1 MPHRLLS
8 HPAFWLGCFA
18 VLMMHLGPLIS
29 GAQGVMQPA
38 KPFQQAVVSFAP
50 QQHAGLGMAGGEH
63 AVHHEMMGHKPNP
76 YLPDWVNNLKMCGY
90 CELLTLSPALILAL
104 LAVLFAPPLLP
115 AAPPYRVTVYFAVL
129 RSHAAPRA
137 PPCLA

>member
-1 MPHRLLS
+1 MQDVPFLELPLHAE
-8 HPAFWLGCFA
+8 HGA
-18 VLMMHLGPLIS
+18 VTAAS
-29 GAQGVMQPA
+29 GHDADH
-38 KPFQQAVVSFAP
+38 
-50 QQHAGLGMAGGEH
+50 HAL
-63 AVHHEMMGHKPNP
+63 MGHRPNP
-76 YLPDWVNNLKMCGY
+76 FLPDWVNNLKMCGY

>member
-38 KPFQQAVVSFAP
+38 KPFQQGVVSLVP
-50 QQHAGLGMAGGEH
+50 HPHGEMDMAGRVH
-63 AVHHEMMGHKPNP
+63 ADHHEMMGHKTNP
-76 YLPDWVNNLKMCGY
+76 HLPDWVNNLKMCGY
-90 CELLTLSPALILAL
+90 CELLTLSPALMLAL
-104 LAVLFAPPLLP
+104 LVVLLAPPLLP
-115 AAPPYRVTVYFAVL
+115 AARPYRVTVHFTVL